1 MDGRAVG
8 HGLPGLVEC
17 RSLHELP
24 LVAFIPGTACVDLA
38 MVALSGRI
46 IEELI
51 DQTGGGSNFSDG
63 EARLT
68 HAFQRRGERLHVG
81 DFARHQ
87 ELKRVLG
94 ADIVAEIDQSLV
106 DDLRPGLGSD
116 VAAQIDVEL
125 AGDLEIIRRPRISL
139 RVEQVNAAAAGDRN
153 ERVRLGRLALE
164 LHRGEMHARQR
175 ADDLEMAEFLRPDVH
190 EQIFSLR
197 RLRN

>member
-51 DQTGGGSNFSDG
+51 DQTGGGSNFADG

-81 DFARHQ
+81 DFAGHQ

-125 AGDLEIIRRPRISL
+125 AGDLEIIRRPGISL

-153 ERVRLGRLALE
+153 ERVGLGRLALE

-175 ADDLEMAEFLRPDVH
+175 ADDLEMAQLLRPDVH
-190 EQIFSLR
+190 EQVFSLR